1 MDNNIEIPETEEITP
16 AEDSVEE
23 IDLTSELTDTEIESL
38 FTAFESEDWTEVD
51 RLTAIYE
58 ERGELTSALVG
69 EEKAGGIDRNRGQ
82 AEELRKYWT
91 VGKGGL
97 KIRWGTDGDW
107 TRCVQQLTK
116 YLGVRAKGYCALRHK
131 EMNGVYPGDT
141 GVPGPNKKS
150 MSFSVPISWDKDYP
164 EDTMEKA
171 IEHEPTGEFMIEHK
185 TVGVKGLNVVSEE
198 KGIVETIISVTGIV
212 DEVKDR
218 IMPGAY
224 AKTLAKRKPKGVW
237 SHDWDAPV
245 SKTIGVKELM
255 PNDPSL
261 PKVMPNG
268 EPWPKEAGALAVKT
282 QFNLDTQRGK
292 EAYADV
298 VFFGDEQEWSIG
310 YNVPVGGAKIDS
322 KSGVREI
329 STLELYEYSPVL
341 FGAMPLART
350 TSVKDAQLAMKQLR
364 GNAASW
370 LASQTSVIE
379 EVEIPEAEE
388 GKGMDMDMESEED
401 EMVVEDKERML
412 SSEQMDLVKQA
423 IEVLRDILDASQDD
437 ETEEKGMGMYDKEE
451 MPTEDDEE
459 KKEIIG
465 FDTLTEAIT
474 TMITDA
480 KLPQKVL
487 EGMSTAAGA
496 FDEAM
501 KTKNMDAL
509 DIAGNQLLD
518 MIEMSME
525 SADENTQKILRGIAV
540 TLAEFITKVTG
551 EEDGENKPMEDEP
564 ATEESV
570 EKKVTLS
577 LEELNDF
584 VKYMKGE

>member
-1 MDNNIEIPETEEITP
+1 M
-16 AEDSVEE
+16 
-23 IDLTSELTDTEIESL
+23 
-38 FTAFESEDWTEVD
+38 
-51 RLTAIYE
+51 
-58 ERGELTSALVG
+58 
-69 EEKAGGIDRNRGQ
+69 
-82 AEELRKYWT
+82 
-91 VGKGGL
+91 
-97 KIRWGTDGDW
+97 
-107 TRCVQQLTK
+107 
-116 YLGVRAKGYCALRHK
+116 
-131 EMNGVYPGDT
+131 
-141 GVPGPNKKS
+141 
-150 MSFSVPISWDKDYP
+150 
-164 EDTMEKA
+164 
-171 IEHEPTGEFMIEHK
+171 
-185 TVGVKGLNVVSEE
+185 
-198 KGIVETIISVTGIV
+198 
-212 DEVKDR
+212 
-218 IMPGAY
+218 
-224 AKTLAKRKPKGVW
+224 
-237 SHDWDAPV
+237 
-245 SKTIGVKELM
+245 
-255 PNDPSL
+255 
-261 PKVMPNG
+261 
-268 EPWPKEAGALAVKT
+268 
-282 QFNLDTQRGK
+282 
-292 EAYADV
+292 
-298 VFFGDEQEWSIG
+298 FFGDEQEWSIG

-364 GNAASW
+364 GSAASW
-370 LASQTSVIE
+370 LASQTSAIE

-401 EMVVEDKERML
+401 EMIVEDKERML

>member
-1 MDNNIEIPETEEITP
+1 
-16 AEDSVEE
+16 
-23 IDLTSELTDTEIESL
+23 
-38 FTAFESEDWTEVD
+38 
-51 RLTAIYE
+51 
-58 ERGELTSALVG
+58 
-69 EEKAGGIDRNRGQ
+69 
-82 AEELRKYWT
+82 
-91 VGKGGL
+91 
-97 KIRWGTDGDW
+97 
-107 TRCVQQLTK
+107 
-116 YLGVRAKGYCALRHK
+116 
-131 EMNGVYPGDT
+131 
-141 GVPGPNKKS
+141 
-150 MSFSVPISWDKDYP
+150 
-164 EDTMEKA
+164 
-171 IEHEPTGEFMIEHK
+171 MIEHK

-255 PNDPSL
+255 PSDPSL

-322 KSGVREI
+322 KTGVREI

-364 GNAASW
+364 GSAASW
-370 LASQTSVIE
+370 LASQSSAIE

-388 GKGMDMDMESEED
+388 GKGMDMDMEED
-401 EMVVEDKERML
+401 DMIVEDKERML
-412 SSEQMDLVKQA
+412 SYEQMDLVKQA

-451 MPTEDDEE
+451 MPDEDDEE

-465 FDTLTEAIT
+465 FDTLTEAIK

-480 KLPQKVL
+480 NLSQKVL
-487 EGMSTAAGA
+487 EGMATAAGA

-525 SADENTQKILRGIAV
+525 SADENTKKILRGIAV
-540 TLAEFITKVTG
+540 TLAEFITKVAG
-551 EEDGENKPMEDEP
+551 EEDGENKPMEDEKP
-564 ATEESV
+564 NEENV
-570 EKKVTLS
+570 EKKVSLS
-577 LEELNDF
+577 LQELNDF